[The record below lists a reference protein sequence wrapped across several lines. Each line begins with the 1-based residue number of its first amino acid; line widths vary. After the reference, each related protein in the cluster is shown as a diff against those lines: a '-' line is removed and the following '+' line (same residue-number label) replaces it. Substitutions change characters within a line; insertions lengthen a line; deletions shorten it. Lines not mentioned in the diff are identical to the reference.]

1 MSDQRLER
9 RRFQFGLRK
18 LLLWMVVVA
27 LLLGILKTLGLTTAG
42 LVIAAFW
49 VAITAVVRATL
60 GSVWAHVISA
70 VGGSVLALGFL
81 FAGLITGTS
90 VVLFIILATGI
101 PLLLSSLPGS
111 ESPGSTNSCEPNQRP
126 MTDKCRRCRFPLGLR
141 TLLPAVTGIR
151 RRVARQSFFV
161 LVTRE
166 PACAPSK

>member
-1 MSDQRLER
+1 
-9 RRFQFGLRK
+9 
-18 LLLWMVVVA
+18 MVVVA

-101 PLLLSSLPGS
+101 PFAFVELAWFGVTWLDEL
-111 ESPGSTNSCEPNQRP
+111 
-126 MTDKCRRCRFPLGLR
+126 LR
-141 TLLPAVTGIR
+141 TKPKADD
-151 RRVARQSFFV
+151 
-161 LVTRE
+161 
-166 PACAPSK
+166 